1 VNVGLCE
8 QCERPAVSAR
18 SRIGAMLG
26 ALLCASAAVQ
36 CEGAIHLGGEDAVI
50 EAGAADANLDGSKA
64 DDASAT
70 LADARADGAGDELM
84 SVDGRASVL
93 WSATF
98 EPGDFSEWESDGQ
111 GGTYN
116 SLNTSHIVSAEQAH
130 SGVNAAKLTIDPTNS
145 IVEDIYLFRGIS
157 GAPAAQSEAYYA
169 AWFYIPN
176 PYIES
181 FYWNIF
187 HFLDGGTVDRLS
199 LVEIWDV
206 DLRSNDT
213 GALVPYVYDFLARRQ
228 RDEPT
233 PIPVPIGKW
242 FHIEVLLLLAS
253 DATGRFA
260 MWQDGVPVID
270 LRDVVTSN
278 SPWIQWSV
286 GSTSTDIMPAPSD
299 LYIDDVTMSLA
310 RVGP

>member
-1 VNVGLCE
+1 MK
-8 QCERPAVSAR
+8 
-18 SRIGAMLG
+18 RIGAMLS
-26 ALLCASAAVQ
+26 AVCAVLLVGCDST
-36 CEGAIHLGGEDAVI
+36 IHLGAEDIVL
-50 EAGAADANLDGSKA
+50 EAGSADANPPI
-64 DDASAT
+64 
-70 LADARADGAGDELM
+70 ADAVSEANVSNVDGAGAPLM
-84 SVDGRASVL
+84 TVDGRASVL

-111 GGTYN
+111 GGTFN
-116 SLNTSHIVSAEQAH
+116 SLNTSHIVSTEQAH
-130 SGVNAAKLTIDPTNS
+130 SGMNAAKLTIDPTNS

-157 GAPAAQSEAYYA
+157 GAPAAQSEAYYG
-169 AWFYIPN
+169 AWFYIPK
-176 PYIES
+176 PYLES

-187 HFLDGGTVDRLS
+187 HFLDGGTVDRQS

-233 PIPVPIGKW
+233 PIPVPVGKW
-242 FHIEVLLLLAS
+242 FHLEVLLRLAS

-260 MWQDGVPVID
+260 IWQDGVLVID
-270 LRDVVTSN
+270 VPDVVTSN
-278 SPWIQWSV
+278 SPWLQWSV
-286 GSTSTDIMPAPSD
+286 GSTSTDITPAPAD